1 MGMKALVLGA
11 TGQLG
16 NNLVRALL
24 AKGDHVRVLVRPTSK
39 LQTLIGLDIKSV
51 VGDLKDVESLALA
64 CDGIQDVY
72 HCAGYYPS
80 RTIPVRAATTQA
92 LKEIRNVIDAAT
104 RASID
109 RLVYASTLTTIG
121 FPKDPNVVA
130 NEDHQFASG
139 YPDNPYLMPKAAMER
154 EVMDAAKAGFPAVV
168 VNPTL
173 FFGPYDSKPTSGK
186 QIVMIAKGLM
196 PGYIDGLVNVIDV
209 RDVASGMIRA
219 AERGQIG
226 TRYILGNWNTTQK
239 ALNSLIA
246 KIADVSGPL
255 VPLPFELVRYGSKFG
270 EWAFRNIFK
279 TAPPV
284 PGFFV
289 EAIRHMQHY
298 DCSKAIRELDY
309 PRSPIEP
316 AIRDALTWFRD
327 NRYL

>member
-1 MGMKALVLGA
+1 MKALVLGA

-24 AKGDHVRVLVRPTSK
+24 ANGDHVRVLIRPTSK
-39 LQTLIGLDIKSV
+39 LQTLIGLDIESV
-51 VGDLKDVESLALA
+51 VGDLNDVESLVRA
-64 CDGIQDVY
+64 CEGIHVVY

-80 RTIPVRAATTQA
+80 QTIPVRVATTQA

-139 YPDNPYLMPKAAMER
+139 YPDNPYLMAKAAMER
-154 EVMDAAKAGFPAVV
+154 EVMKAAKAGFPAVV
-168 VNPTL
+168 VNPTVL
-173 FFGPYDSKPTSGK
+173 FGPYDSKPTSGK

-209 RDVASGMIRA
+209 RDVAIGMIRA
-219 AERGQIG
+219 AERGRIG
-226 TRYILGNWNTTQK
+226 ERYILGNWNTTQK
-239 ALNSLIA
+239 VLNSLIA
-246 KIADVSGPL
+246 KVADVHGPL
-255 VPLPFELVRYGSKFG
+255 VPIPFELVRYGSKVG
-270 EWAFRNIFK
+270 EWAFLNIFR

-289 EAIRHMQHY
+289 EMLRHIQHY

-309 PRSPIEP
+309 PRSPIES
-316 AIRDALTWFRD
+316 AIRDALTWFRE
-327 NRYL
+327 NRYV

>member
-1 MGMKALVLGA
+1 MKALVLGA

-24 AKGDHVRVLVRPTSK
+24 ANGDLVRVLVRPSSK
-39 LQTLIGLDIKSV
+39 LHTLIGLDIESV
-51 VGDLKDVESLALA
+51 VGDLNDVESLARA
-64 CDGIQDVY
+64 CEGIHVVY
-72 HCAGYYPS
+72 HCAGYYP
-80 RTIPVRAATTQA
+80 TQTLPVRAAITQA
-92 LKEIRNVIDAAT
+92 LKELRSVIEAAT

-121 FPKDPNVVA
+121 FPKDPDVVA
-130 NEDHQFASG
+130 NEAHQFASG

-154 EVMDAAKAGFPAVV
+154 EVMAAAEAGFPAVV

-173 FFGPYDSKPTSGK
+173 FFGPYDRKPTSGA

-209 RDVASGMIRA
+209 RDVASGMICA
-219 AERGQIG
+219 AERGRIG
-226 TRYILGNWNTTQK
+226 ERYILGNWNTTQK
-239 ALNSLIA
+239 SLNSLIA

-255 VPLPFELVRYGSKFG
+255 VPLPFELVRYGSKVG

-316 AIRDALTWFRD
+316 AIRDALTWFRE

>member
-1 MGMKALVLGA
+1 MKSLVLGA

-24 AKGDHVRVLVRPTSK
+24 ANGDHVRVLVRPSSK
-39 LQTLIGLDIKSV
+39 LQTLIGLDLESV
-51 VGDLKDVESLALA
+51 VGDLNDVESLARA
-64 CDGIQDVY
+64 CNGVQIVY

-80 RTIPVRAATTQA
+80 RTIPVRVATTQA
-92 LKEIRNVIDAAT
+92 LKEIRNLIDAAT

-121 FPKDPNVVA
+121 FPKDSNVVA
-130 NEDHQFASG
+130 NEDHPFASG
-139 YPDNPYLMPKAAMER
+139 YPDNPYLMSKAAMER
-154 EVMDAAKAGFPAVV
+154 EVMKAAKAGFPVVV
-168 VNPTL
+168 VNPTVI
-173 FFGPYDSKPTSGK
+173 FGPYDSKPTSGK

-209 RDVASGMIRA
+209 RDVAVGMIRA
-219 AERGQIG
+219 AERGRLG
-226 TRYILGNWNTTQK
+226 ERYILGNWNTTQK

-246 KIADVSGPL
+246 KVAGVNGPL
-255 VPLPFELVRYGSKFG
+255 VPIPFELVRYGSKVG

-284 PGFFV
+284 PGFIV
-289 EAIRHMQHY
+289 EVIRHIQHY
-298 DCSKAIRELDY
+298 DCAKAIRELDY

-316 AIRDALTWFRD
+316 AIRDAFTWFRD